1 MLIPKDEN
9 HQPEESPT
17 DKAPE
22 VNSEE
27 TPREEQPEDRPE
39 SAPDAEETTEPVPE
53 ETRPKGASRRKAKR
67 SEPSEASYAPGKP
80 SNAPAK
86 TTPPPSTEAEPAPED
101 AESSSAADPDGVTMD
116 ELMAAYEDT
125 LADLREGE
133 VVRGVVVGISGDEI
147 LVDVGYKSEGPIDRR
162 EFGPDAKIDIGDEV
176 DVYLEKKEDQDGIIV
191 LSKEKADFAR
201 TWEKIRTAFE
211 DEEVIKG
218 KVVAR
223 IKGGLEVDI
232 GARGFLPASQVALRP
247 VRDLESL
254 VGKQL
259 EMRILK
265 INRRRRN
272 IVLSRKVVLQ
282 ERREKLKEELVSE
295 LEEGQIREGEVKNIT
310 DFGAFI
316 DLGGIDGLLHITDM
330 SWGRISHPGEM
341 LQIGDKVKILVL
353 NFDRERERVSLGL
366 KQLTPHPWKDAAQ
379 KYSEGTIIRGKVVNM
394 TDYGAFVEIE
404 DGIEGLIHISE
415 MSWTQRI
422 RHPSQML
429 SIGDLVNAK
438 VLNLD
443 TEKQRIS
450 LGLKQTEE
458 DPWETIAE
466 HFPRGTRLMG
476 RVRNITD
483 FGAFVEVDEGID
495 GLVHISD
502 MSWVRR
508 VRHPSEIVQKG
519 DEIEVVVLNVDTENR
534 RISLGMKQLT
544 EDPWEHIEDY
554 IFEGAYVEGTVVRMA
569 RFGAIIELSNGI
581 EALLHISEIVDAHV
595 PNVEDILDVGEHL
608 TCKVININR
617 EERKVNLS
625 LKAYNADM
633 GIGPEDDPVMQRLIK
648 HQEAGSLSEREPEPT
663 PDDEDFEPT
672 LAGEKPVPTEEKPV
686 EAAEGEPKEITE
698 VEPEEITER
707 EPVEATEG
715 EPIEITEVE
724 PVEATEG
731 EPEEEVTEPVDEPPA
746 ESSADEEEPEAP
758 DEPAASDEAAAS
770 VADEE
775 EEAVEGGEPT
785 EGETGG

>member
-1 MLIPKDEN
+1 MFTTEDEN
-9 HQPEESPT
+9 LQPEESPA
-17 DKAPE
+17 DDAPE
-22 VNSEE
+22 ANSEE
-27 TPREEQPEDRPE
+27 TPSERLAEEQPEEGPE
-39 SAPDAEETTEPVPE
+39 PAPDAEEPQEPAAE
-53 ETRPKGASRRKAKR
+53 EIQPKESPRRKTK
-67 SEPSEASYAPGKP
+67 K
-80 SNAPAK
+80 
-86 TTPPPSTEAEPAPED
+86 TPPPPAEDEPAPGEAVEPVIAD
-101 AESSSAADPDGVTMD
+101 ADGATMD

-147 LVDVGYKSEGPIDRR
+147 LVDVGYKSEGPIDRK
-162 EFGPDAKIDIGDEV
+162 EFGPDAHIEVGDEV

-201 TWEKIRTAFE
+201 TWEKIRSAFE

-254 VGKQL
+254 VGREL

-282 ERREKLKEELVSE
+282 ERREKLKEALVSE

-330 SWGRISHPGEM
+330 SWGRISHPGEI
-341 LQIGDKVKILVL
+341 LQIGDKVKVLVL
-353 NFDRERERVSLGL
+353 NFDHERERVSLGL

-429 SIGDLVNAK
+429 TIGELVNAK

-466 HFPRGTRLMG
+466 HFPRGTRLVG

-508 VRHPSEIVQKG
+508 VRHPSEIVGKG

-672 LAGEKPVPTEEKPV
+672 VAGEKPAPDEAKPEEVAESETEEVAAEEKP
-686 EAAEGEPKEITE
+686 EE
-698 VEPEEITER
+698 VA
-707 EPVEATEG
+707 EPVE
-715 EPIEITEVE
+715 EPAAEPE
-724 PVEATEG
+724 PV
-731 EPEEEVTEPVDEPPA
+731 
-746 ESSADEEEPEAP
+746 EEEPEAP
-758 DEPAASDEAAAS
+758 EEPAASEAAETP
-770 VADEE
+770 VEDEGDGTAE
-775 EEAVEGGEPT
+775 T
-785 EGETGG
+785 EGLPEEKE

>member
-1 MLIPKDEN
+1 MLTPKDEN
-9 HQPEESPT
+9 LQPEESPA
-17 DKAPE
+17 DNAPE
-22 VNSEE
+22 ENSEE
-27 TPREEQPEDRPE
+27 TPREEQPEDGPE
-39 SAPDAEETTEPVPE
+39 SAPDAEETPEPVPE
-53 ETRPKGASRRKAKR
+53 QTRPKGASRRKV
-67 SEPSEASYAPGKP
+67 
-80 SNAPAK
+80 K
-86 TTPPPSTEAEPAPED
+86 TTPPPSAEDEPAPEGELSDD
-101 AESSSAADPDGVTMD
+101 ATMD

-125 LADLREGE
+125 LADLKEGD
-133 VVRGVVVGISGDEI
+133 VVRGVVVSISGDEI
-147 LVDVGYKSEGPIDRR
+147 LVDVGYKSEGPIDRK
-162 EFGPDAKIDIGDEV
+162 EFGPDAQIEVGDEV

-211 DEEVIKG
+211 DEEVIEG

-394 TDYGAFVEIE
+394 TDYGAFIEIE

-429 SIGDLVNAK
+429 TIGELVNAK

-466 HFPRGTRLMG
+466 HFPRGTRLVG

-508 VRHPSEIVQKG
+508 VRHPSEIVGKG

-554 IFEGAYVEGTVVRMA
+554 IFEGAYVEGAVVRMA

-672 LAGEKPVPTEEKPV
+672 VAGEKPVPA
-686 EAAEGEPKEITE
+686 EAQ
-698 VEPEEITER
+698 PEEVTEK
-707 EPVEATEG
+707 
-715 EPIEITEVE
+715 
-724 PVEATEG
+724 
-731 EPEEEVTEPVDEPPA
+731 EPEEEVAEPVDEPPVEPAA
-746 ESSADEEEPEAP
+746 EEGEPEAQ
-758 DEPAASDEAAAS
+758 DGSAASA
-770 VADEE
+770 VADEDDG
-775 EEAVEGGEPT
+775 AVEGEELP
-785 EGETGG
+785 EEEV

>member
-1 MLIPKDEN
+1 MLTPKDEN
-9 HQPEESPT
+9 LQPEESPS
-17 DKAPE
+17 DIEPKAD
-22 VNSEE
+22 SEE
-27 TPREEQPEDRPE
+27 TPRERLAERLADEQPTDDPE
-39 SAPDAEETTEPVPE
+39 SRLAETSDAEEK
-53 ETRPKGASRRKAKR
+53 TRPKGTTRRKGKSAPHPSAEDKPATGR
-67 SEPSEASYAPGKP
+67 SKTSATEGTDSEDS
-80 SNAPAK
+80 
-86 TTPPPSTEAEPAPED
+86 
-101 AESSSAADPDGVTMD
+101 TMD

-147 LVDVGYKSEGPIDRR
+147 LVDVGYKSEGPINRK
-162 EFGPDAKIDIGDEV
+162 EFGPDAQIEVGDEV

-254 VGKQL
+254 VGKLL

-282 ERREKLKEELVSE
+282 ERREKLKKELVSE

-341 LQIGDKVKILVL
+341 LQIGDKVKVLVL

-379 KYSEGTIIRGKVVNM
+379 KYSEGTVIRGKVVNM

-429 SIGDLVNAK
+429 TIGELVNAK

-466 HFPRGTRLMG
+466 HFPRGTRLVG

-508 VRHPSEIVQKG
+508 VRHPSEIVGKG

-595 PNVEDILDVGEHL
+595 PNVEDILEIGAHL

-672 LAGEKPVPTEEKPV
+672 AAGEKQVPA
-686 EAAEGEPKEITE
+686 EAQ
-698 VEPEEITER
+698 PEEVAER
-707 EPVEATEG
+707 RA
-715 EPIEITEVE
+715 
-724 PVEATEG
+724 EG
-731 EPEEEVTEPVDEPPA
+731 EPEEEVAEPVEEPTAEPAADEEEPEEVAEPVEEPPA
-746 ESSADEEEPEAP
+746 EPAADEEEPEAQ
-758 DEPAASDEAAAS
+758 DGSAASDDAEAV

-785 EGETGG
+785 EGETEG